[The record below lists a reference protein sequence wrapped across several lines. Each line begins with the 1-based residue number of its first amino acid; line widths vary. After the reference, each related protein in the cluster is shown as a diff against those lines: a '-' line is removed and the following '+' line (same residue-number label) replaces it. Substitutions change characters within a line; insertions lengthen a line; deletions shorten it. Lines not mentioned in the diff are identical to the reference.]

1 MSALL
6 EARQV
11 SKIFGGGLFDKRVTV
26 ALDAFSFGIESTPP
40 RVTAIVGE
48 SGSGKTTLARLLL
61 GLITPS
67 TGEVRYNGT
76 DLRKL
81 ARADR
86 RTFLRDVQMIFQD
99 PYEVYNPFY
108 KVDHVL
114 ETPISEF
121 KLASGVQARRALIH
135 ESLRA
140 VGLRPDETLGRYP
153 HQLSGGQRQR
163 IMVARAV
170 LLRPRL
176 IIADEPVSMV
186 DASLRATI
194 LDSLRQLNRD
204 YGMSIV
210 YITHDLT
217 TAYQISD
224 NIIVLYRGSVAEAGD
239 VDLVVRQPR
248 HPYTQLLIKSVPEP
262 DPNHPWGAVEIRTD
276 VGEVA
281 NGVSQ
286 VEINAPVG
294 LLPASAGA
302 SAAAKAHGGHLLSG
316 CPFADRCPHV
326 MTMCRESVP
335 PLYRMDP
342 ARAAACFLYRES
354 ASALA
359 LEQLNDVMSAAGS
372 SGRSMSA

>member
-26 ALDAFSFGIESTPP
+26 ALDTFSFAIENTPP

-48 SGSGKTTLARLLL
+48 SGSGKTTLARLFL
-61 GLITPS
+61 GLATPT
-67 TGEVRYNGT
+67 TGEVLYNGT
-76 DLRKL
+76 GLRKL
-81 ARADR
+81 DRAARRA
-86 RTFLRDVQMIFQD
+86 FLRDVQMIFQD

-121 KLASGVQARRALIH
+121 KLASGAQARRALIH

-224 NIIVLYRGSVAEAGD
+224 NIIVLYRGAVAEAGD
-239 VDLVVRQPR
+239 VDLVVGQPR
-248 HPYTQLLIKSVPEP
+248 HPYTQLLINSVPEP

-281 NGVSQ
+281 NGATQ
-286 VEINAPVG
+286 VELTAPVG
-294 LLPASAGA
+294 LLPVAAGA
-302 SAAAKAHGGHLLSG
+302 SATARAHGGHLLTG
-316 CPFADRCPHV
+316 CTFADRCPHV
-326 MTMCRESVP
+326 MTVCRETVP
-335 PLYRMDP
+335 PLFRVDP
-342 ARAAACFLYRES
+342 ARAAACFLYRDDG
-354 ASALA
+354 AALA

-372 SGRSMSA
+372 SARSA